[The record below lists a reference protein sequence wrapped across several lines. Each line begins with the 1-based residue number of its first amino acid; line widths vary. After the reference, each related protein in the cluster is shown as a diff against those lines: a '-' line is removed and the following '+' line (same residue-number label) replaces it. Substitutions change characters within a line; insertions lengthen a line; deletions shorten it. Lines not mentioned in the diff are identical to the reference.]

1 MVENSN
7 LDAIKN
13 ELVAIQMDAV
23 REPSLPVNFAIDE
36 ALTLQK
42 LAEKDKDR
50 LTLRKL
56 DWALVTSLAQRGR
69 ALQEADTMY
78 LLAQFGTGELLKKW
92 EAASTE
98 AIAIREELT
107 HGMLYAFD
115 GNEVLLD
122 AVRAIM
128 QGGSYSDLVQDQSDL
143 EGLGIKY
150 KDLLDAAGIDFKL
163 IERAGELK
171 FILGDLLAQTN
182 VDKMEKSPEKIMRDR
197 AFTYMDMAVDK
208 IRKCGK
214 SVFWKDP
221 EHAAHYASA
230 YLRKQRRKAEKAKS
244 VPPAAVKEMAI
255 V

>member
-1 MVENSN
+1 MAENSN
-7 LDAIKN
+7 LGALRN
-13 ELVAIQMDAV
+13 ELEAILV
-23 REPSLPVNFAIDE
+23 ELIREPSLPVNFACDE
-36 ALTLQK
+36 TLTLEK
-42 LAEKDKDR
+42 LALRDEPKLK
-50 LTLRKL
+50 LRKL
-56 DWALVTSLAQRGR
+56 DWSLVTSLAQRSR
-69 ALQEADTMY
+69 ALQEAESIYM
-78 LLAQFGTGELLKKW
+78 LAQFGTGELLVKW
-92 EAASTE
+92 QAASTE

-128 QGGSYSDLVQDQSDL
+128 QGNSFSDLVQDQSDL

-163 IERAGELK
+163 IERAGEMK
-171 FILGDLLAQTN
+171 FILGDLLAQSN
-182 VDKMEKSPEKIMRDR
+182 VDKMEKSPEKLLRDR

-244 VPPAAVKEMAI
+244 AQPAAEKEMAI
-255 V
+255 A